1 MAAPR
6 ASWKG
11 FLTIAEVTLPVAL
24 YAAASSSERI
34 ALHTVNRTTGSRVHR
49 QYVDLETGEPVEP
62 DDQVKGY
69 EVAKDQYVMLDPEE
83 IAAATPASDKK
94 LTVSAFVDVEE
105 IDDIYLDRPYFL
117 APSDRS
123 GDAAFQLICEGLR
136 ASGAAAI
143 AGAVLFRRV
152 RTLLIRAHEGGLAA
166 ATLRFDYQTR
176 PAKEAFADVPSI
188 KIKREMLDLAEHII
202 KTKQSV
208 FDPASVSDR
217 YEVSARRTGQGEAR
231 GAHDRGAKASEAPG
245 GERPDDGAARKRQ
258 YRVRSRAPRNCEP
271 RSLRRRSRARG
282 GKRADDGARAVSRQ
296 AQFRCDARAEA
307 DDGAGAGRTQFRR
320 PEARRAPV
328 ALRFPA

>member
-1 MAAPR
+1 M
-6 ASWKG
+6 
-11 FLTIAEVTLPVAL
+11 
-24 YAAASSSERI
+24 
-34 ALHTVNRTTGSRVHR
+34 
-49 QYVDLETGEPVEP
+49 DLETGEPVEP

-166 ATLRFDYQTR
+166 AALRFDYQTR

-208 FDPASVSDR
+208 FDPASVRIAMNSR
-217 YEVSARRTGQGEAR
+217 SPSWSRRSSR
-231 GAHDRGAKASEAPG
+231 GA
-245 GERPDDGAARKRQ
+245 
-258 YRVRSRAPRNCEP
+258 RSREKPQKCP
-271 RSLRRRSRARG
+271 
-282 GKRADDGARAVSRQ
+282 AVS
-296 AQFRCDARAEA
+296 DLM
-307 DDGAGAGRTQFRR
+307 T
-320 PEARRAPV
+320 
-328 ALRFPA
+328 ALRQSAI